1 MTPPDPPTL
10 RARSETA
17 VATLSRLLPP
27 LRGKGEIAR
36 RLMASAE
43 QRGDLQGSWSLRMKD
58 GSRLELPRR
67 SRMTWAAAFDGLYD
81 PAAVAHM
88 QRFVEPGTVVLDIG
102 ASLGLWTIPLAR
114 TAQARGASVWAFE
127 PNPAN
132 IDWIRRN
139 VELNGLTGVVTVRD
153 IGIGDR
159 HEEVTLVSAE
169 YGVGNGL
176 IAVDEAERSEKH
188 AQVQV
193 VVERLD
199 DIELPVRT
207 SFVKIDT
214 EGYEA
219 AFLRGARDLIA
230 RDRPVIFGEFA
241 PVWLKARG
249 EDLLPLL
256 QELSYDVF
264 ELRGSRSRRWRSID
278 TVSERRLD
286 LGAAGPLPANL
297 LLIPR

>member
-1 MTPPDPPTL
+1 VTASPAPSP
-10 RARSETA
+10 RARSEKA
-17 VATLSRLLPP
+17 LARLSRTLPP
-27 LRGKGEIAR
+27 VRGKGEVAR

-58 GSRLELPRR
+58 GSRFELPRR

-81 PAAVAHM
+81 PAAVTHM

-102 ASLGLWTIPLAR
+102 ASLGLWTVPLAR
-114 TAQARGASVWAFE
+114 SAQARGASVWAFE

-132 IDWIRRN
+132 IEWIRRN

-153 IGIGDR
+153 IGLGDR

-176 IAVDEAERSEKH
+176 IAVEEGERSEKNTR
-188 AQVQV
+188 VEV
-193 VVERLD
+193 TVERLD
-199 DIELPVRT
+199 DIQLPRRV

-219 AFLRGARDLIA
+219 AFVRGAREMIA

-249 EDLLPLL
+249 EELLPLL
-256 QELSYDVF
+256 RELTYDVF
-264 ELRGSRSRRWRSID
+264 ALDGVRSQRWRSID
-278 TVSERRLD
+278 TVRERRIDLD
-286 LGAAGPLPANL
+286 SPDELPGNL